1 MEDGVGKPGILKE
14 TIVSISFDPSV
25 MEITALVVPYGV
37 RMVAGAGFVMT
48 NKFVAGRLK
57 PRLVSGAAET
67 RAEARVRNVVIE
79 KMPFILF
86 VRLKALS

>member
-1 MEDGVGKPGILKE
+1 
-14 TIVSISFDPSV
+14 
-25 MEITALVVPYGV
+25 
-37 RMVAGAGFVMT
+37 MVAGAGFVMT

-57 PRLVSGAAET
+57 PRRVSGAAET

-86 VRLKALS
+86 VCLIALS